1 MMTSTLSFPSVFTLT
16 PAELAACASA
26 SKITVENTQ
35 MVIKRCK
42 CKGLRIEKERT
53 EFGFGLRRRAVSWS
67 PEDVYNV
74 QPPRKTHIS
83 IGVHSAFTMA
93 RAPLVLHRT
102 QSVPRNG

>member
-1 MMTSTLSFPSVFTLT
+1 MMTTPLFFPSMFTLT
-16 PAELAACASA
+16 PSELVVCASA
-26 SKITVENTQ
+26 SKFTIENTQ

-74 QPPRKTHIS
+74 QPPLKTHN
-83 IGVHSAFTMA
+83 AFTMA
-93 RAPLVLHRT
+93 RVPLVLHWT